1 MLIKNGINGF
11 IENEL
16 NAEKWAEKIIQ
27 IKDGTTVDISINARN
42 TILNRFTWDALV
54 SRFIQVYEKRLN
66 DDNKC

>member
-11 IENEL
+11 VENEL

-27 IKDGTTVDISINARN
+27 IKDGTTVDISMNARN

>member
-27 IKDGTTVDISINARN
+27 IKDGTTVDISMNARN

>member
-1 MLIKNGINGF
+1 M
-11 IENEL
+11 
-16 NAEKWAEKIIQ
+16 
-27 IKDGTTVDISINARN
+27 NARN